1 MTSGQWDWKCSNCF
15 QKYVIPSVLCSL
27 SFISFLHAFE
37 HTTDRGQRWAKVERL
52 LEISWS
58 LKTTL
63 IKNKASKQEGPIR
76 AKAVAACLAL
86 VYLSVTVCCQALTNG
101 VCQSRIHALS
111 CSHCLPDSILS
122 PLCFFLPFSDSSPHH
137 HQNHIF
143 IHLSLSSYLNFYSYS
158 FLALI
163 YATDGNKIPAF
174 FVIKELEMSGKAQW
188 WSAEEIYPPSDRLM
202 DTISSM
208 FRDTHSPPAMPT
220 LPWATH
226 SST

>member
-1 MTSGQWDWKCSNCF
+1 MLLKKT
-15 QKYVIPSVLCSL
+15 VPAHTT
-27 SFISFLHAFE
+27 FIWYI
-37 HTTDRGQRWAKVERL
+37 TDRGQCWAKVEQP

-63 IKNKASKQEGPIR
+63 IKNKASKQKGPIR
-76 AKAVAACLAL
+76 TKAVAACLAL

-111 CSHCLPDSILS
+111 CSLCLPDSILS
-122 PLCFFLPFSDSSPHH
+122 PLCCFLPSSDSSPPPPTT
-137 HQNHIF
+137 F
-143 IHLSLSSYLNFYSYS
+143 SSTSLCLPTLVSILIP
-158 FLALI
+158 FLVLI
-163 YATDGNKIPAF
+163 YVTDGNKIPAF
-174 FVIKELEMSGKAQW
+174 FVIKELGMSGKAQW
-188 WSAEEIYPPSDRLM
+188 WSAAEIYPPSDSLM

>member
-1 MTSGQWDWKCSNCF
+1 MLLKKTE
-15 QKYVIPSVLCSL
+15 P
-27 SFISFLHAFE
+27 A
-37 HTTDRGQRWAKVERL
+37 HTKFMCYITDRGQCWAKVEQP

-63 IKNKASKQEGPIR
+63 IKNKASKPKGPIR

-111 CSHCLPDSILS
+111 CSLCLPDSILS
-122 PLCFFLPFSDSSPHH
+122 PLCCFLPSSDSSPHPPH
-137 HQNHIF
+137 HIF
-143 IHLSLSSYLNFYSYS
+143 IHLSLSSYFSFYSYS
-158 FLALI
+158 FLVLI
-163 YATDGNKIPAF
+163 YVTDGNKIPAF
-174 FVIKELEMSGKAQW
+174 LVIKELGMSGKAQW
-188 WSAEEIYPPSDRLM
+188 WSAAEIYPPSDGLM

-208 FRDTHSPPAMPT
+208 FRDMHSPPAMPM